1 MAVFGSRV
9 WFRFTC
15 CLVLTVL
22 PVSVGLSQTSG
33 SDTPEFTNVVI
44 PAGGDPYAV
53 AVADVN
59 HDGSMDIIARI
70 QSMAPCLFCWVTGGG
85 TSATPPVHL
94 FPPDICRA
102 TSRSET
108 SMATVTRIS

>member
-59 HDGSMDIIARI
+59 HDGSMDIIA
-70 QSMAPCLFCWVTGGG
+70 ANPEHG
-85 TSATPPVHL
+85 TVSVLLGDRRGHFRHSPGSPIAAGHL
-94 FPPDICRA
+94 PSDIA
-102 TSRSET
+102 IGDLN
-108 SMATVTRIS
+108 ATVTRIS